1 MRGVRMEAEWT
12 PRDPNQE
19 ADDLSFLEASGFG
32 IHISWKQGSS
42 SMSKKD
48 QEAEER
54 RAAPEEEE

>member
-1 MRGVRMEAEWT
+1 MEAEWI

-19 ADDLSFLEASGFG
+19 ADDLSNLEASGFDL
-32 IHISWKQGSS
+32 HISWKQGSS
-42 SMSKKD
+42 SMSKKA